1 MIFQNPAQAFWL
13 LLTET
18 GNTLY
23 MVFAATLISTI
34 IGLPLGVILVITDQG
49 GIKERI
55 QLNRILGT
63 IVNIGRSFPF
73 AILIVAL
80 IPFTRMIVGTSLGT
94 TATIVPLSIAAA
106 PFVARVV
113 ESSLKEVDKG
123 IVEAA
128 VAMGSSTWEIITK
141 VLIPEAMASIILGIT
156 LTVVN
161 LIGYSAMAGTVGGG
175 GLGSVAIQYGYYR
188 YDVSLII
195 ATVILLIILVQILQW
210 IGNSIAKAMN
220 KK

>member
-1 MIFQNPAQAFWL
+1 MIFQDPTQAFWL
-13 LLTET
+13 LLFET

-23 MVFAATLISTI
+23 MVFAATLVAII
-34 IGLPLGVILVITDQG
+34 IGMPIGVILVITDKE
-49 GIKERI
+49 GIKENLR
-55 QLNRILGT
+55 LNNVLGT

-80 IPFTRMIVGTSLGT
+80 IPFTRFIVGTSLGT

-106 PFVARVV
+106 PFVARVI

-128 VAMGSSTWEIITK
+128 LSMGSSIWEIIIK

-161 LIGYSAMAGTVGGG
+161 LIGYSAMAGMVGGG
-175 GLGSVAIQYGYYR
+175 GLGNVAIQYGYHR
-188 YDVSLII
+188 YDFSLII

-210 IGNSIAKAMN
+210 IGNSIAKTVN

>member
-1 MIFQNPAQAFWL
+1 MIFQDPAQAFWL

-23 MVFAATLISTI
+23 MVFAATLISII
-34 IGLPLGVILVITDQG
+34 IGMPLGVVLIITDKG
-49 GIKERI
+49 GIKENLK
-55 QLNRILGT
+55 LNNILGM

-80 IPFTRMIVGTSLGT
+80 IPFTRLIVGTSLGT

-106 PFVARVV
+106 PFVARVI

-128 VAMGSSTWEIITK
+128 ISMGSSTWEIIIK

-161 LIGYSAMAGTVGGG
+161 LIGYSAMAGMVGGG
-175 GLGSVAIQYGYYR
+175 GLGNVAIQYGYYR
-188 YDVSLII
+188 YDVSLIV

-210 IGNSIAKAMN
+210 IGNNIAKAMN